1 MQSLKKETRSNIT
14 CEYLN
19 FSQLSEWL
27 GVSQN
32 FLRKHNDKG
41 RIPGSIRMGSRW
53 MFRKVSIEKQLL
65 MHGQL
70 LIEEKNSF

>member
-1 MQSLKKETRSNIT
+1 MQGEKKEIESIIA

-27 GVSQN
+27 GVSIN

-65 MHGQL
+65 LHGQL
-70 LIEEKNSF
+70 LLEEKDLL